1 MSRWSA
7 KRAAKSWRLAEH
19 KAFMADHEGLD
30 DEDCERIATE
40 HMALAYLAGIRAL
53 IGDVEARMPGV
64 RLCAER
70 SREFF
75 ASERARLDGA
85 VKQRGGRRE

>member
-1 MSRWSA
+1 
-7 KRAAKSWRLAEH
+7 
-19 KAFMADHEGLD
+19 
-30 DEDCERIATE
+30 
-40 HMALAYLAGIRAL
+40 MALAYLAGIRAL